1 MTSVFV
7 SIKFKQL
14 PCNEKYTRS
23 VKLYVYVG
31 PMFNNWTFVASPE
44 KGGTYTHTQTHIH
57 RWTNQHKG
65 VKINHVICLSSQVA
79 C

>member
-44 KGGTYTHTQTHIH
+44 KGGTYTHTH
-57 RWTNQHKG
+57 RLTYTDGQ
-65 VKINHVICLSSQVA
+65 INIKE
-79 C
+79 